1 MMAGRAAE
9 CVVSS
14 DAAIAM
20 ANEFGL
26 DVIAARTLQYR
37 GVARTELGDV
47 EGLDDLRESIERL
60 KDASALSVGIGHL
73 NLADAT
79 WMSVGAEEGLELH
92 RATQAFCVSRG
103 LRGSLW
109 WSRSESTWMLF
120 DLGRWNEL
128 LETVDEVAGSS
139 HETGG
144 LQALALGLPYQ
155 ALVLA
160 RRGEATEAASIV
172 EDVLPKARA
181 SAELQL
187 LVPSLSAGALV
198 AFANDDSDGAL
209 DLVRELVDVTR
220 GGSDRHRALFLPE
233 LTWMC
238 ASADA
243 LDLAR
248 ELGDGLTVELGRI
261 GMHPRSRSRRTRRG
275 RGARLRRTAALRGGG
290 APLA

>member
-9 CVVSS
+9 CIESS

-20 ANEFGL
+20 ATEFGL
-26 DVIAARTLQYR
+26 DELVARTLQYR

-47 EGLDDLRESIERL
+47 KGLDDLRQSIERL
-60 KDASALSVGIGHL
+60 KGAPAISVGIGHL

-92 RATQAFCVSRG
+92 RATQAFCESRG

-120 DLGRWNEL
+120 DLGRWDEL
-128 LETVDEVAGSS
+128 LATVDAVAGSR
-139 HETGG
+139 EQTGG
-144 LQALALGLPYQ
+144 LQAFELGLPYQ

-160 RRGEATEAASIV
+160 RRGDAAEAASIV

-181 SAELQL
+181 SADLQL
-187 LVPSLSAGALV
+187 LGPSLSAGALV
-198 AFANDDSDGAL
+198 AFANDDSDHAL
-209 DLVRELVDVTR
+209 RLVRELVDVTR
-220 GGSDRHRALFLPE
+220 GCSDRHRALFLPE
-233 LTWMC
+233 LTRMC

-248 ELGDGLTVELGRI
+248 ELADGLTVELGRI
-261 GMHPRSRSRRTRRG
+261 GSARVAAAAALAEAEGRASEAVAPLRG
-275 RGARLRRTAALRGGG
+275 RT